1 MTEESSTIDTSSLTS
16 TESEATSFESETSA
30 TVTSTV
36 RTVTTSKEETDTTT
50 TSEETTVEETTE
62 EETTE
67 EETTVLGTE
76 EVRESRDP
84 AETVLG
90 DEDELPTT
98 GEVSFFRWLAVLFVL
113 AGVLV
118 MLFVVGRSR
127 LKKNR

>member
-1 MTEESSTIDTSSLTS
+1 MTEESSTIDSSSPTS
-16 TESEATSFESETSA
+16 TESEVTSFESETSA

-50 TSEETTVEETTE
+50 TSEETTEEK
-62 EETTE
+62 TTE

-76 EVRESRDP
+76 EVKESSYP
-84 AETVLG
+84 SETVLG
-90 DEDELPTT
+90 DEDELPMT

-113 AGVLV
+113 AGVL
-118 MLFVVGRSR
+118 MLLFVVGRSR